1 VSPFTVPDIA
11 WAQLTPVLLVL
22 GAAVVGV
29 LVEALVPRRARR
41 AVQLALTLAALAAA
55 VVAVAA
61 LWSDVDATGG
71 TDVLGGSLL
80 VDGPT
85 LVLQGTIAVL
95 ALLAVLVIADR
106 TDTGEDAFTPQG
118 ASVPGSGYEEAARLA
133 GLQQTEVYPLV
144 LFATGGMLIFPATGD
159 LLTLFVALE
168 VLSLPLYLLTGLARR
183 RRLLSQEASMK
194 YFLLG
199 SFASALLLF
208 GIALLYGFSGSL
220 RFADIAEA
228 VRTVTGMDGLLLA
241 GSLLLLAGL
250 LFKVGAVPFHSWT
263 PDAYQGAPTPITGFM
278 AACTKVAAF
287 GALLR
292 VMYVMLPDLRWD
304 LEPVL
309 WTVAIATM
317 VVGTVV
323 ALVQT
328 DVKRVLAYSSIAH
341 AGFVLTGVVAL
352 TTSGITA
359 VLFYLLAYGAATI
372 GAFGIVSLV
381 RERGAVRAAASE
393 RVPLL
398 VAAGAEAAAVA
409 AAATTTGRASGDGS
423 PAGEPLAGGAG
434 AGDGADP
441 VEAQGPILGEAT
453 HLSQWAGLGRTNPVL
468 ATTFALFLLS
478 FAGIPLTAGFTGK
491 FAVFSAAVDGGA
503 WPLAVVGVLASA
515 AAAFF
520 YVRIIVLMFF
530 TSPHGG
536 PQTADDGETRPNAVV
551 VGSQGL
557 AIIGIAVCAVL
568 TVALGVFPG
577 PVLDAI
583 AGVAQL
589 PPSPSAAGRPGVA
602 VHRAPGRTAASVL
615 LGPVRPDRFVP

>member
-1 VSPFTVPDIA
+1 MSFTVPDIA
-11 WAQLTPVLLVL
+11 WAQLTPVLIVL

-29 LVEALVPRRARR
+29 LVEALVPRRVRR
-41 AVQLALTLAALAAA
+41 VVQLTLTLVALAAA

-61 LWSDVDATGG
+61 LWNGVSDTGG

-85 LVLQGTIAVL
+85 LVLWATTAVL

-106 TDTGEDAFTPQG
+106 TATGEDAFAPQG
-118 ASVPGSGYEEAARLA
+118 AAVPGSGYEEAARAA
-133 GLQQTEVYPLV
+133 GLEQTEVYPLV

-168 VLSLPLYLLTGLARR
+168 VLSLPLYLLTGLSRR

-220 RFADIAEA
+220 RYAEIAEA

-241 GSLLLLAGL
+241 GSLLVLAGL

-263 PDAYQGAPTPITGFM
+263 PDVYQGAPTPITGFM

-287 GALLR
+287 GALVR
-292 VMYVMLPDLRWD
+292 VFYTVVPDLRWD
-304 LEPVL
+304 LEPVM

-328 DVKRVLAYSSIAH
+328 DIKRVLAYSSIAH

-352 TTSGITA
+352 VQSGITA
-359 VLFYLLAYGAATI
+359 VLFYLLAYGAATV

-381 RERGAVRAAASE
+381 RERGAVRSGAAGT
-393 RVPLL
+393 VD
-398 VAAGAEAAAVA
+398 AAGARVPALAAA
-409 AAATTTGRASGDGS
+409 GS
-423 PAGEPLAGGAG
+423 SAGAG
-434 AGDGADP
+434 ASAGSTADVAGTVAGDGVDRPAVAGADGEEPP
-441 VEAQGPILGEAT
+441 VEAEGPILGEAT

-491 FAVFSAAVDGGA
+491 FAVFSAAVEGGA

-536 PQTADDGETRPNAVV
+536 PRDDADDEARPGAVV
-551 VGSQGL
+551 VASQGFAVV
-557 AIIGIAVCAVL
+557 AIGACAVL
-568 TVALGVFPG
+568 TVLLGVLPG
-577 PVLDAI
+577 PVLDAV

-589 PPSPSAAGRPGVA
+589 LP
-602 VHRAPGRTAASVL
+602 
-615 LGPVRPDRFVP
+615 

>member
-1 VSPFTVPDIA
+1 MSAFTVPDIA

-29 LVEALVPRRARR
+29 LVEALVPRRFRR
-41 AVQLALTLAALAAA
+41 PVQLTLTLLALAGA

-61 LWSDVDATGG
+61 LWDDVADTGG

-85 LVLQGTIAVL
+85 LVLQGTTALL

-106 TDTGEDAFTPQG
+106 TETGEDAFAPQG
-118 ASVPGSGYEEAARLA
+118 AAVPGSGYEEAARVA
-133 GLQQTEVYPLV
+133 GLQQTEVFPLV

-159 LLTLFVALE
+159 LLTLFIALE
-168 VLSLPLYLLTGLARR
+168 VLSLPLYLLTGLSRR

-208 GIALLYGFSGSL
+208 GIALLYGFAGSL
-220 RFADIAEA
+220 RYVEIADA

-241 GSLLLLAGL
+241 GALLVLVGL

-263 PDAYQGAPTPITGFM
+263 PDVYQGAPTPITGFM

-292 VMYVMLPDLRWD
+292 VFYVVLPDLRWD
-304 LEPVL
+304 LEPMM

-328 DVKRVLAYSSIAH
+328 DIKRVLAYSSIAH

-352 TTSGITA
+352 EQSGITA

-381 RERGAVRAAASE
+381 RERGAVRSAAARE
-393 RVPLL
+393 PAL
-398 VAAGAEAAAVA
+398 VGAGASAGAPAV
-409 AAATTTGRASGDGS
+409 TGGAVGSTVDVAGTASGDGTAAAA
-423 PAGEPLAGGAG
+423 PGAG
-434 AGDGADP
+434 HDP
-441 VEAQGPILGEAT
+441 VEPAGPVLGEAT
-453 HLSQWAGLGRTNPVL
+453 HLSQWAGLGRTNPAL

-491 FAVFSAAVDGGA
+491 FAVFTAAVEGGA

-530 TSPHGG
+530 TSPGGG
-536 PQTADDGETRPNAVV
+536 PRTDDGTDDAERPAAVV
-551 VGSQGL
+551 VTSQGF
-557 AIIGIAVCAVL
+557 AVVAIAVCALL

-583 AGVAQL
+583 DGVAQL
-589 PPSPSAAGRPGVA
+589 LP
-602 VHRAPGRTAASVL
+602 
-615 LGPVRPDRFVP
+615 

>member
-1 VSPFTVPDIA
+1 VSAFTVPDIA
-11 WAQLTPVLLVL
+11 WAQLTPILLVL

-29 LVEALVPRRARR
+29 LVEALVPRRFRR
-41 AVQLALTLAALAAA
+41 PVQLTLTLAALAGA

-61 LWSDVDATGG
+61 LWDDVADTGG

-85 LVLQGTIAVL
+85 LVLQGTVALL
-95 ALLAVLVIADR
+95 ALLAVLVMADR
-106 TDTGEDAFTPQG
+106 TETGEDAFAPQG
-118 ASVPGSGYEEAARLA
+118 AAVPGSGYEEAARVA

-159 LLTLFVALE
+159 LLTLFIALE
-168 VLSLPLYLLTGLARR
+168 VLSLPLYLLTGLSRR

-220 RFADIAEA
+220 RYVEIADA

-241 GSLLLLAGL
+241 GALLVLVGL

-263 PDAYQGAPTPITGFM
+263 PDVYQGAPTPITGFM

-292 VMYVMLPDLRWD
+292 VFYVVLPDLRWD
-304 LEPVL
+304 LEPMM

-317 VVGTVV
+317 AVGTVV

-328 DVKRVLAYSSIAH
+328 DIKRVLAYSSVAH

-352 TTSGITA
+352 EQSGITA

-381 RERGAVRAAASE
+381 RERGAVRSAAVVREPALVGAATGGSDVATAGSDVATA
-393 RVPLL
+393 RTDVATPGPGSGSAVP
-398 VAAGAEAAAVA
+398 AAGE
-409 AAATTTGRASGDGS
+409 
-423 PAGEPLAGGAG
+423 
-434 AGDGADP
+434 DP
-441 VEAQGPILGEAT
+441 VEPEGPVLGEAT

-491 FAVFSAAVDGGA
+491 FAVFTAAVEGGA

-530 TSPHGG
+530 TSPQGG
-536 PQTADDGETRPNAVV
+536 PVTADGIDDADRADRADRPTAVV
-551 VGSQGL
+551 VASQGF
-557 AIIGIAVCAVL
+557 AVVAIAVCALL
-568 TVALGVFPG
+568 TVVLGVFPG

-589 PPSPSAAGRPGVA
+589 LP
-602 VHRAPGRTAASVL
+602 
-615 LGPVRPDRFVP
+615 

>member
-1 VSPFTVPDIA
+1 VSAFTVPDIA
-11 WAQLTPVLLVL
+11 WAQLTPILLVL
-22 GAAVVGV
+22 GAAVAGV
-29 LVEALVPRRARR
+29 LVEALVPRRFRR
-41 AVQLALTLAALAAA
+41 PVQLTLTLAALAGA

-61 LWSDVDATGG
+61 LWDDVADTGG

-85 LVLQGTIAVL
+85 LVLQGTVALL
-95 ALLAVLVIADR
+95 ALLAVLVMADR
-106 TDTGEDAFTPQG
+106 TQTGEDAFAPQG
-118 ASVPGSGYEEAARLA
+118 AAVPGSGYEEAARVA
-133 GLQQTEVYPLV
+133 GLQQTEVFPLV

-159 LLTLFVALE
+159 LLTLFIALE
-168 VLSLPLYLLTGLARR
+168 VLSLPLYLLTGLSRR

-220 RFADIAEA
+220 RYADIAEA

-241 GSLLLLAGL
+241 GALLVLVGL

-263 PDAYQGAPTPITGFM
+263 PDVYQGAPTPITGFM

-292 VMYVMLPDLRWD
+292 VFYVVLPDLRWD
-304 LEPVL
+304 FEPMM

-317 VVGTVV
+317 AVGTVV

-328 DVKRVLAYSSIAH
+328 DIKRVLAYSSIAH

-352 TTSGITA
+352 EQSGITA

-381 RERGAVRAAASE
+381 RERGAVRSAAVVREPA
-393 RVPLL
+393 L
-398 VAAGAEAAAVA
+398 VGAATTGADVTTAGSGSGGAVA
-409 AAATTTGRASGDGS
+409 AA
-423 PAGEPLAGGAG
+423 GE
-434 AGDGADP
+434 DP
-441 VEAQGPILGEAT
+441 VEPEGPVLGEAT

-491 FAVFSAAVDGGA
+491 FAVFTAAVEGGA

-530 TSPHGG
+530 TSPQGG
-536 PQTADDGETRPNAVV
+536 PVTADGSDDGDRADRPAAVV
-551 VGSQGL
+551 VASQGF
-557 AIIGIAVCAVL
+557 AVVAIAVCALL
-568 TVALGVFPG
+568 TVVLGVFPG

-589 PPSPSAAGRPGVA
+589 LP
-602 VHRAPGRTAASVL
+602 
-615 LGPVRPDRFVP
+615 

>member
-1 VSPFTVPDIA
+1 MSPFTVPDIA

-22 GAAVVGV
+22 GAAVLGV

-41 AVQLALTLAALAAA
+41 AVQLTLTLAALAAA

-61 LWSDVDATGG
+61 LWPDVEDTGG

-118 ASVPGSGYEEAARLA
+118 AAVPGSGYEEAARLA

-220 RFADIAEA
+220 RFAEIADA

-292 VMYVMLPDLRWD
+292 VMYGMLPDLRWD

-328 DVKRVLAYSSIAH
+328 DIKRVLAYSSIAH

-359 VLFYLLAYGAATI
+359 VLFYLLAYGAATV

-381 RERGAVRAAASE
+381 RERGAVRAASE

-409 AAATTTGRASGDGS
+409 AARTGAAAPTVGS
-423 PAGEPLAGGAG
+423 TVDVAGTGSAG
-434 AGDGADP
+434 AAGVAGTEGAAGTAAGSDGADP
-441 VEAQGPILGEAT
+441 VEAQGPVLGEAT

-491 FAVFSAAVDGGA
+491 FAVFAAAVDGGA

-530 TSPHGG
+530 TSPQGG
-536 PQTADDGETRPNAVV
+536 PQTAEDGETRPNAVV
-551 VGSQGL
+551 VGSQGF
-557 AIIGIAVCAVL
+557 AIVGIAVCAAL

-583 AGVAQL
+583 ANVAQL
-589 PPSPSAAGRPGVA
+589 LP
-602 VHRAPGRTAASVL
+602 
-615 LGPVRPDRFVP
+615 

>member
-1 VSPFTVPDIA
+1 MSPFTVPDIA

-41 AVQLALTLAALAAA
+41 AVQLTLTLAALAAA

-328 DVKRVLAYSSIAH
+328 DIKRVLAYSSIAH

-409 AAATTTGRASGDGS
+409 AATTTTGRASGDGS

-589 PPSPSAAGRPGVA
+589 LP
-602 VHRAPGRTAASVL
+602 
-615 LGPVRPDRFVP
+615 

>member
-1 VSPFTVPDIA
+1 MSAFTVPDIA

-29 LVEALVPRRARR
+29 LVEAFVPRRARR
-41 AVQLALTLAALAAA
+41 AVQLTITLLALAGA

-61 LWSDVDATGG
+61 LWSGVSETGG

-106 TDTGEDAFTPQG
+106 TDTGEDAFAPQG
-118 ASVPGSGYEEAARLA
+118 AAVPGSGYEEAARAA

-159 LLTLFVALE
+159 MLTLFVALE
-168 VLSLPLYLLTGLARR
+168 VLSLPLYLLTGLSRR

-199 SFASALLLF
+199 AFASALLLF

-220 RFADIAEA
+220 RYVDIASA

-241 GSLLLLAGL
+241 GGLLVLVGL

-263 PDAYQGAPTPITGFM
+263 PDVYQGAPTPITGFM

-287 GALLR
+287 GALVR
-292 VMYVMLPDLRWD
+292 VFYTVLPDMRWD
-304 LEPVL
+304 LEPMM

-328 DVKRVLAYSSIAH
+328 DIKRVLAYSSIAH

-352 TTSGITA
+352 TQAGITA
-359 VLFYLLAYGAATI
+359 VLFYLLAYGAATV

-381 RERGAVRAAASE
+381 RERGSVRTPAIE

-398 VAAGAEAAAVA
+398 VAAGGATTSSTLDVPAGGSGAGSGSEPGSGSDDDAADDGSDAEA
-409 AAATTTGRASGDGS
+409 
-423 PAGEPLAGGAG
+423 L
-434 AGDGADP
+434 
-441 VEAQGPILGEAT
+441 GPILGEAT

-503 WPLAVVGVLASA
+503 WPLALVGVLASA

-551 VGSQGL
+551 VGSQGF
-557 AIIGIAVCAVL
+557 AIVAIGVCAVL
-568 TVALGVFPG
+568 TVLLGVFPG

-589 PPSPSAAGRPGVA
+589 LP
-602 VHRAPGRTAASVL
+602 
-615 LGPVRPDRFVP
+615 

>member
-1 VSPFTVPDIA
+1 MSPFTVPDIA

-29 LVEALVPRRARR
+29 LVEALVPRRFRR
-41 AVQLALTLAALAAA
+41 PVQLTLALAALAGA
-55 VVAVAA
+55 VVAVAL
-61 LWSDVDATGG
+61 LWDDVASTGG
-71 TDVLGGSLL
+71 TEVLGGSLL

-95 ALLAVLVIADR
+95 ALLAVLVVADR
-106 TDTGEDAFTPQG
+106 SGGEDAFAPQG
-118 ASVPGSGYEEAARLA
+118 ASVPGSGYEAAARAA
-133 GLQQTEVYPLV
+133 GLQQTEVFPLV

-168 VLSLPLYLLTGLARR
+168 VLSLPLYLLCGLSRR

-220 RFADIAEA
+220 RFADIAAA
-228 VRTVTGMDGLLLA
+228 VRAETGMDGLLLT

-263 PDAYQGAPTPITGFM
+263 PDVYQGAPTPITGFM

-292 VMYVMLPDLRWD
+292 VFYGVLPDLRWD
-304 LEPVL
+304 LEPVM

-317 VVGTVV
+317 ALGTVV

-328 DVKRVLAYSSIAH
+328 DLKRVLAYSSIAH

-352 TTSGITA
+352 TQSGITA
-359 VLFYLLAYGAATI
+359 VLFYLLAYGAATV
-372 GAFGIVSLV
+372 GAFGIVTLV
-381 RERGAVRAAASE
+381 RERGAVRAAAVPTPA
-393 RVPLL
+393 RVPALTG
-398 VAAGAEAAAVA
+398 AAGAP
-409 AAATTTGRASGDGS
+409 D
-423 PAGEPLAGGAG
+423 
-434 AGDGADP
+434 AGDGAPGAGATEGADEEP
-441 VEAQGPILGEAT
+441 VEAEGPVLGEAT

-468 ATTFALFLLS
+468 AGTFALFLLS

-520 YVRIIVLMFF
+520 YVRVIVLMFF
-530 TSPHGG
+530 TAPHGG
-536 PQTADDGETRPNAVV
+536 PREDGDEGHPATVV
-551 VGSQGL
+551 VASQGFTVV
-557 AIIGIAVCAVL
+557 AIAVCALL
-568 TVALGVFPG
+568 TVVLGVFPG

-583 AGVAQL
+583 ASVAQL
-589 PPSPSAAGRPGVA
+589 LP
-602 VHRAPGRTAASVL
+602 
-615 LGPVRPDRFVP
+615 

>member
-1 VSPFTVPDIA
+1 MSFTVPDIA
-11 WAQLTPVLLVL
+11 WAQLTPVLIVL

-29 LVEALVPRRARR
+29 LVEALVPRRVRR
-41 AVQLALTLAALAAA
+41 VVQLTLTLVALAGA

-61 LWSDVDATGG
+61 LWNGVADTGG

-85 LVLQGTIAVL
+85 LVLWATTAVL

-106 TDTGEDAFTPQG
+106 TATGEDAFAPQG
-118 ASVPGSGYEEAARLA
+118 AAVPGSGYEEAARAA
-133 GLQQTEVYPLV
+133 GLEQTEVYPLV

-168 VLSLPLYLLTGLARR
+168 VLSLPLYLLTGLSRR

-220 RFADIAEA
+220 RYAEIADA
-228 VRTVTGMDGLLLA
+228 VRTVSGMDGLLLA
-241 GSLLLLAGL
+241 GSLLVLAGL

-263 PDAYQGAPTPITGFM
+263 PDVYQGAPTPITGFM

-287 GALLR
+287 GALVR
-292 VMYVMLPDLRWD
+292 VFYTVVPDLRWD
-304 LEPVL
+304 LEPVM

-317 VVGTVV
+317 AVGTVV

-352 TTSGITA
+352 VQSGITA
-359 VLFYLLAYGAATI
+359 VLFYLLAYGAATV

-381 RERGAVRAAASE
+381 RERGAVRSGAGA
-393 RVPLL
+393 RVPAL
-398 VAAGAEAAAVA
+398 ASAGASAGATGGASAGSTVDVVGTGAGADRADAVA
-409 AAATTTGRASGDGS
+409 ATDGE
-423 PAGEPLAGGAG
+423 EP
-434 AGDGADP
+434 P
-441 VEAQGPILGEAT
+441 VEAEGPILGEAT

-491 FAVFSAAVDGGA
+491 FAVFSAAVEGGA
-503 WPLAVVGVLASA
+503 WPLAVVGVVASA

-536 PQTADDGETRPNAVV
+536 PRDDADDEARPGAVV
-551 VGSQGL
+551 VASQGFAVV
-557 AIIGIAVCAVL
+557 AIGACAVL
-568 TVALGVFPG
+568 TVLLGVLPG
-577 PVLDAI
+577 PVLDAV

-589 PPSPSAAGRPGVA
+589 LP
-602 VHRAPGRTAASVL
+602 
-615 LGPVRPDRFVP
+615 

>member
-1 VSPFTVPDIA
+1 MSAFTVPEIA

-29 LVEALVPRRARR
+29 LVEAFVPRRARR
-41 AVQLALTLAALAAA
+41 PVQLTLTLVALAAA

-61 LWSDVDATGG
+61 LWSDVKDTGG

-85 LVLQGTIAVL
+85 LVLQGTLALL

-106 TDTGEDAFTPQG
+106 TDTGEDAFAPQG
-118 ASVPGSGYEEAARLA
+118 AAVPGSGYEEAARVA

-168 VLSLPLYLLTGLARR
+168 VLSLPLYLLAGLSRR

-220 RFADIAEA
+220 RFADIAAA

-241 GSLLLLAGL
+241 GALLVLVGL

-263 PDAYQGAPTPITGFM
+263 PDVYQGAPTPITGFM

-292 VMYVMLPDLRWD
+292 VFYGVLPDLRWD
-304 LEPVL
+304 LEPMM

-328 DVKRVLAYSSIAH
+328 DIKRVLAYSSIAH

-352 TTSGITA
+352 TESGITA

-381 RERGAVRAAASE
+381 RERGSVRAAQSE

-398 VAAGAEAAAVA
+398 VAAGAAPAGATALASAPTVGSTADVAGTGGPVDAADEARELERTEPGA
-409 AAATTTGRASGDGS
+409 DGS
-423 PAGEPLAGGAG
+423 EPVGAG
-434 AGDGADP
+434 GADP
-441 VEAQGPILGEAT
+441 VEAEGADPVEAEGPVLGEAT

-536 PQTADDGETRPNAVV
+536 PQDGDDEARPGAVV

-557 AIIGIAVCAVL
+557 AIVSIGLCAVL

-589 PPSPSAAGRPGVA
+589 LP
-602 VHRAPGRTAASVL
+602 
-615 LGPVRPDRFVP
+615 

>member
-1 VSPFTVPDIA
+1 MSAFTVPEIA

-29 LVEALVPRRARR
+29 LVEAFVPRRARR
-41 AVQLALTLAALAAA
+41 PVQLTLTLVALAAA

-61 LWSDVDATGG
+61 LWSDVEATGG

-85 LVLQGTIAVL
+85 LVLQGTLALL

-106 TDTGEDAFTPQG
+106 TDTGEDAFAPQG
-118 ASVPGSGYEEAARLA
+118 AAVPGSGYEEAARVA

-168 VLSLPLYLLTGLARR
+168 VLSLPLYLLAGLSRR

-220 RFADIAEA
+220 RFADIAAA

-241 GSLLLLAGL
+241 GALLVLVGL

-263 PDAYQGAPTPITGFM
+263 PDVYQGAPTPITGFM

-292 VMYVMLPDLRWD
+292 VFYGVLPDLRWD
-304 LEPVL
+304 LEPMM

-328 DVKRVLAYSSIAH
+328 DIKRVLAYSSIAH

-352 TTSGITA
+352 TESGITA

-381 RERGAVRAAASE
+381 RERGSVRAAQSE

-398 VAAGAEAAAVA
+398 VAAGAAPAGATALASAPTVGSTADVAGTGGPVDAADEARELER
-409 AAATTTGRASGDGS
+409 TETGADGS
-423 PAGEPLAGGAG
+423 EPVGAG
-434 AGDGADP
+434 GADP
-441 VEAQGPILGEAT
+441 VEAEGADPVEAEGPVLGEAT

-536 PQTADDGETRPNAVV
+536 PQDGDDEARPGAVV

-557 AIIGIAVCAVL
+557 AIVSIGLCAVL

-589 PPSPSAAGRPGVA
+589 LP
-602 VHRAPGRTAASVL
+602 
-615 LGPVRPDRFVP
+615 

>member
-1 VSPFTVPDIA
+1 MSFTVPDIA
-11 WAQLTPVLLVL
+11 WAQLTPVLIVL

-29 LVEALVPRRARR
+29 LVEALVPRRVRR
-41 AVQLALTLAALAAA
+41 VVQLTLTLTALAAA

-61 LWSDVDATGG
+61 LWNGVSDTGG

-85 LVLQGTIAVL
+85 LVLWATTAVL

-106 TDTGEDAFTPQG
+106 TATGEDAFAPQG
-118 ASVPGSGYEEAARLA
+118 AAVPGSGYEEAARAA
-133 GLQQTEVYPLV
+133 GLEQTEVYPLV

-168 VLSLPLYLLTGLARR
+168 VLSLPLYLLTGLSRR

-220 RFADIAEA
+220 RYAEIAEA

-241 GSLLLLAGL
+241 GSLLVLAGL

-263 PDAYQGAPTPITGFM
+263 PDVYQGAPTPITGFM

-287 GALLR
+287 GALVR
-292 VMYVMLPDLRWD
+292 VFYTVVPDLRWD
-304 LEPVL
+304 LEPVM

-328 DVKRVLAYSSIAH
+328 DIKRVLAYSSIAH

-352 TTSGITA
+352 VQSGITA
-359 VLFYLLAYGAATI
+359 VLFYLLAYGAATV

-381 RERGAVRAAASE
+381 RERGAVRSG
-393 RVPLL
+393 
-398 VAAGAEAAAVA
+398 AAGAVDAAGARVPALAAA
-409 AAATTTGRASGDGS
+409 GS
-423 PAGEPLAGGAG
+423 SAGAG
-434 AGDGADP
+434 ASAGSTADVAGTVAGTVAGDGVDRPAVAGADGEEPP
-441 VEAQGPILGEAT
+441 VEAEGPILGEAT

-491 FAVFSAAVDGGA
+491 FAVFSAAVEGGA

-536 PQTADDGETRPNAVV
+536 PRDDADDEARPGAVV
-551 VGSQGL
+551 VASQGFAVV
-557 AIIGIAVCAVL
+557 AIGACAVL
-568 TVALGVFPG
+568 TVLLGVLPG
-577 PVLDAI
+577 PVLDAV

-589 PPSPSAAGRPGVA
+589 LP
-602 VHRAPGRTAASVL
+602 
-615 LGPVRPDRFVP
+615 

>member
-1 VSPFTVPDIA
+1 M
-11 WAQLTPVLLVL
+11 LVL

-41 AVQLALTLAALAAA
+41 AVQLTLTLAALAAA

-292 VMYVMLPDLRWD
+292 VMYVMLADLRWD

-328 DVKRVLAYSSIAH
+328 DIKRVLAYSSIAH

-589 PPSPSAAGRPGVA
+589 LP
-602 VHRAPGRTAASVL
+602 
-615 LGPVRPDRFVP
+615 

>member
-1 VSPFTVPDIA
+1 MSPFTVPEIA
-11 WAQLTPVLLVL
+11 WGQLTPVLLVL

-29 LVEALVPRRARR
+29 LVEALVPRRFRR
-41 AVQLALTLAALAAA
+41 PVQLTLALAALAGA
-55 VVAVAA
+55 VVAVAL
-61 LWSDVDATGG
+61 LWDDVAATGG

-85 LVLQGTIAVL
+85 LVLQGTTALL

-106 TDTGEDAFTPQG
+106 SGGEDAFAPQG
-118 ASVPGSGYEEAARLA
+118 ASVPGSGYEAAARAA
-133 GLQQTEVYPLV
+133 GLQQTEVFPLV

-168 VLSLPLYLLTGLARR
+168 VLSLPLYLLSGLSRR

-208 GIALLYGFSGSL
+208 GIALLYGFAGSL
-220 RFADIAEA
+220 RYADIAAA
-228 VRTVTGMDGLLLA
+228 VRTETGMDGLLLA

-263 PDAYQGAPTPITGFM
+263 PDVYQGAPTPITGFM

-292 VMYVMLPDLRWD
+292 VFYGVLPDLRWD
-304 LEPVL
+304 LEPVM

-317 VVGTVV
+317 ALGTVV

-328 DVKRVLAYSSIAH
+328 DIKRVLAYSSIAH

-352 TTSGITA
+352 TGSGITA
-359 VLFYLLAYGAATI
+359 VLFYLLAYGAATV
-372 GAFGIVSLV
+372 GAFAVVTLV
-381 RERGAVRAAASE
+381 RERGAVRTVGVPAA
-393 RVPLL
+393 RVPALAATAGGSGGSGSAGSG
-398 VAAGAEAAAVA
+398 VTAPAGAGTTPGSSGGAAAGAAGAPGA
-409 AAATTTGRASGDGS
+409 GGDAE
-423 PAGEPLAGGAG
+423 PGEPEG
-434 AGDGADP
+434 P
-441 VEAQGPILGEAT
+441 VLGEAT
-453 HLSQWAGLGRTNPVL
+453 HLSQWAGLGRTSPVL

-491 FAVFSAAVDGGA
+491 FAVFSAAVEGGA

-530 TSPHGG
+530 TGPQGG
-536 PQTADDGETRPNAVV
+536 PREDGDEGHPAAVV
-551 VGSQGL
+551 VRSEGL
-557 AIIGIAVCAVL
+557 TVVAIAVCAL
-568 TVALGVFPG
+568 ITVVLGVFPG
-577 PVLDAI
+577 PVLDAV
-583 AGVAQL
+583 ASVAQL
-589 PPSPSAAGRPGVA
+589 LP
-602 VHRAPGRTAASVL
+602 
-615 LGPVRPDRFVP
+615 